1 MVLWSCPVLAY
12 GPKHGQKHGAERKRI
27 PKTEDSLA
35 ERSGFEL
42 SVPLV
47 ERERADFC
55 DFPFSAK
62 ETDRSQRRTA
72 VLEKKLL
79 GLQVERMDS
88 HKAECIGSRA

>member
-1 MVLWSCPVLAY
+1 MV
-12 GPKHGQKHGAERKRI
+12 
-27 PKTEDSLA
+27 

-55 DFPFSAK
+55 DFPFS
-62 ETDRSQRRTA
+62 
-72 VLEKKLL
+72 VLEKNLL
-79 GLQVERMDS
+79 CLQVERMDS